1 MDLLESYERQL
12 KNRAEELQNGL
23 ATILKDDYDIKDEQ
37 YDGFEFGLTGAVST
51 TTHLRKQLSVENA
64 ILYDLWERF
73 LRFRKALELIKQSL
87 RGHGDMRASAYKKLE
102 SLWITVTNICQ
113 AIKETYLKPAGLDIQ
128 EQSFDGLEHRLMK
141 KTLRYL
147 NADKENSRD
156 GVDSGSQ
163 QTLAADLR
171 NYVIVSELNSMCTI
185 FQLGISKLL
194 RHRS

>member
-87 RGHGDMRASAYKKLE
+87 RGHGDMRASAYK
-102 SLWITVTNICQ
+102 N
-113 AIKETYLKPAGLDIQ
+113 
-128 EQSFDGLEHRLMK
+128 
-141 KTLRYL
+141 
-147 NADKENSRD
+147 
-156 GVDSGSQ
+156 
-163 QTLAADLR
+163 
-171 NYVIVSELNSMCTI
+171 
-185 FQLGISKLL
+185 
-194 RHRS
+194 